1 MIDRLIT
8 AILIGTLW
16 AVVHYSEPYKF
27 IINKLG
33 LKNFKLVN
41 CVTCSGYWISLAFLV
56 CQNLDY
62 WSILYAAVGSVTAN
76 EINKRLYAI

>member
-1 MIDRLIT
+1 MIDRILQ

-41 CVTCSGYWISLAFLV
+41 CVTCSGYWISLAFLA

-76 EINKRLYAI
+76 EINRRLYAI

>member
-41 CVTCSGYWISLAFLV
+41 CVTCSGYWISLAFLA

-76 EINKRLYAI
+76 EINRRLYAI

>member
-1 MIDRLIT
+1 MIDRILP

-33 LKNFKLVN
+33 FGGIKLLN
-41 CVTCSGYWISLAFLV
+41 CVTCSGYWISLIFLM
-56 CQNLDY
+56 CQNFDY

>member
-1 MIDRLIT
+1 MIDRILQ

-41 CVTCSGYWISLAFLV
+41 CVTCSGYWISLAFLA

>member
-41 CVTCSGYWISLAFLV
+41 CVTCSGYWISLAFLA